1 MSEPLR
7 QMTLWPDVGGSTSSL
22 GACPASRRV
31 SRASDRVPRIPG
43 GSGRNTSGWSWIS
56 NLSGYLRRTC
66 QVFSRS
72 GNPAPCSLIWKRRV
86 MKCGR
91 SSWVLGRSVPRTSG
105 IGCGLSA
112 DEWGTPNSHE
122 RTHAP
127 RMVDHGIQLAN
138 QVALWTTPCVRDA
151 ESLAKVTRGAG
162 SLADGQQRVQPL
174 AVQAA
179 QWPTPRTE
187 DSEQA
192 GSHRGTPDTLTSAA
206 RLFPT
211 PAVRDYRSPNAKSYQ
226 DRGGASKGEQLP
238 NFLAHCCAGPPAP
251 ASPNMS
257 GSSRD
262 WSTPN
267 VPNGGRKPKGGMNE
281 TGMTPDGK
289 KRQVGLQ
296 NQLGASAGQLNP
308 AWVAQLQGL
317 PDDWLDL
324 PDAVLSRLLATRTR
338 RLSRT

>member
-1 MSEPLR
+1 MCRGGWMSEPLR

-122 RTHAP
+122 RTHTA
-127 RMVDHGIQLAN
+127 RLVHHGKQLAN
-138 QVALWTTPCVRDA
+138 QATWPTCSRLDA
-151 ESLAKVTRGAG
+151 NGNG
-162 SLADGQQRVQPL
+162 PHGDGGLDLRT

-179 QWPTPRTE
+179 QWPTP
-187 DSEQA
+187 
-192 GSHRGTPDTLTSAA
+192 AA
-206 RLFPT
+206 R
-211 PAVRDYRSPNAKSYQ
+211 DWRSDAGQQADQ
-226 DRGGASKGEQLP
+226 DQYGTRGMPLP
-238 NFLAHCCAGPPAP
+238 RVAWRCAGPPAP

-267 VPNGGRKPKGGMNE
+267 VPNGGR
-281 TGMTPDGK
+281 
-289 KRQVGLQ
+289 
-296 NQLGASAGQLNP
+296 
-308 AWVAQLQGL
+308 
-317 PDDWLDL
+317 
-324 PDAVLSRLLATRTR
+324 
-338 RLSRT
+338 